1 MKKIVIDTYGADAG
15 IAPIVDGAISVLEN
29 YPDIAVILTG
39 NKAEIEK
46 IIGNNAIDRLSILHT
61 EDVIKSTDAPNVIVG
76 DNHSSMALALDTLKN
91 DDECAGLLSAGNT
104 GALLVGSIFR
114 LGLVKGLRVPA
125 LSSGIPTAFGTFT
138 CLVDCGANLNCTAK
152 DFALYALMG
161 DAFLK
166 SLYPDRIP
174 RVGILSVGR
183 ESTKGNAVIQK
194 AHPILEKLPINF
206 IGNVE
211 GCDLSLANADVIVS
225 DGFNGN
231 IMLKCVEATGKA
243 AMKLVDDMASLH
255 PENKELLSEL
265 RENMSKI
272 FDLNLRGGATFL
284 GTKKPVIK
292 MHGIA
297 TAQTVLSCVDQL
309 IRIDRAGFS
318 QKVAQAIENFKI

>member
-1 MKKIVIDTYGADAG
+1 MRKIVIDTFGADAG
-15 IAPIVDGAISVLEN
+15 ITPIVEGALSVLEK
-29 YPDIAVILTG
+29 YPDIAVVLTG
-39 NKAEIEK
+39 NENEIKK
-46 IIGNNAIDRLSILHT
+46 ITGDKLPERLSVIHT
-61 EDVIKSTDAPNVIVG
+61 EEVIKNTDAPNVIVG
-76 DNHSSMALALDTLKN
+76 DNHSSMAVALDTLKS
-91 DDECAGLLSAGNT
+91 DEDCAGLLSAGNT

-166 SLYPDRIP
+166 SLYPDSNP

-183 ESTKGNAVIQK
+183 EPNKGNSVILE

-243 AMKLVDDMASLH
+243 AMKLVDDMTALH
-255 PENKELLSEL
+255 PESKALLSEL
-265 RENMSKI
+265 RENMSKV

-284 GTKKPVIK
+284 GTKKPIIK

-309 IRIDRAGFS
+309 IRIDKAGFS
-318 QKVAQAIENFKI
+318 QKVAEAVANYKL